1 VWLEL
6 LSNVEDQ
13 GCACGWGTWER
24 CYRCDQTRKAA
35 GFERLARRP
44 TEREK
49 TVINGM
55 AGGALWGVSKEDTM
69 LRRRAGEQAWT
80 ASRRMNAAY
89 DVAGYPP
96 VPTRLCRRLCND
108 YLMLWYDPL
117 FELRDLM
124 LKASFEQLNRPKE
137 KSLAVRA
144 FPELG
149 QTPVLSGGVQ
159 VQAGVREYM
168 QHVVAKDH
176 SSAVAFYNRLTDKF
190 ALHIR
195 KNIRSSFPN
204 TKCDFKNPASC

>member
-1 VWLEL
+1 
-6 LSNVEDQ
+6 
-13 GCACGWGTWER
+13 
-24 CYRCDQTRKAA
+24 
-35 GFERLARRP
+35 
-44 TEREK
+44 
-49 TVINGM
+49 M

-69 LRRRAGEQAWT
+69 LRRRSGEQAWT

-96 VPTRLCRRLCND
+96 VPTRLCRVRAACND
-108 YLMLWYDPL
+108 LLWIDPL
-117 FELRDLM
+117 FALREQM
-124 LKASFEQLNRPKE
+124 LKARFAELNRPKE
-137 KSLAVRA
+137 KSLAVAA

-190 ALHIR
+190 ARHIR